1 MAAWHR
7 VEDWTAHMK
16 EEPRTVISYGRQTFN
31 NVHRSYFRAARWSRV
46 AMVAF
51 WVMVLLFLLWALP
64 WVPLGMSA
72 GDYSLDVLLGLLLLG
87 CCPAVTAVALLTRGM
102 AAQRREALIAWASIY
117 DRATGLRNRD
127 YFLER
132 LALQCQLGREL
143 AEYRVGLILIDMEE
157 QQDGKGTRPPDD
169 RVFRLIGMSIA
180 SQMRPTDLVAAI
192 GSTEVGVLVSVA
204 SPPALQPVA
213 ERIRGSLDKKLAEM
227 AGLPGWNLTVRMGSA
242 SLNDARSAPEVLLAT
257 ARRSLKVIRKAH
269 TQTHAA

>member
-1 MAAWHR
+1 MR
-7 VEDWTAHMK
+7 EDPKA
-16 EEPRTVISYGRQTFN
+16 VISYGRQTFN
-31 NVHRSYFRAARWSRV
+31 KVHRSYFRAARWSRV
-46 AMVAF
+46 AMGAF

-87 CCPAVTAVALLTRGM
+87 CCPAVTAVALLTRSM

-117 DRATGLRNRD
+117 DRATGLRNRE

-132 LALQCQLGREL
+132 LTLQCRLGREL
-143 AEYRVGLILIDMEE
+143 TEYRVGLILIDMEE
-157 QQDGKGTRPPDD
+157 PQQDGKGARSPDD

-204 SPPALQPVA
+204 TPGGLQVVA
-213 ERIRGSLDKKLAEM
+213 ERIRGSLDQKLDEM
-227 AGLPGWNLTVRMGSA
+227 AGLPGWNLTIRMGSA
-242 SLNDARSAPEVLLAT
+242 SLNDAQSGPEALLAT
-257 ARRSLKVIRKAH
+257 ARRSLKVVRRAPP
-269 TQTHAA
+269 QTSAA